1 MEESFGLLFK
11 KINDRLYQRAN
22 NELAKNDLTL
32 TQMRVLH
39 YLFRQ
44 EKQTASMKEMER
56 KFEVAQAT
64 MAGIISRL
72 EAKQFVDGYQD
83 PKDRRVKM
91 VRLSGKG
98 LSFLDEH
105 HHTMEARDNELVIGF
120 SGKEKEE
127 LYGYLQRIYTNLSSD
142 MNDRKETSDD

>member
-44 EKQTASMKEMER
+44 ENQTASMKEMER

-72 EAKQFVDGYQD
+72 EAKQFVEGYQD

-98 LSFLDEH
+98 ESFLGEH
-105 HHTMEARDNELVIGF
+105 HHAMELRDEELVTGF
-120 SGKEKEE
+120 SDEQKEE
-127 LYGYLQRIYTNLSSD
+127 LYGYLQKVYANLCSE